1 MKKIYFLIVA
11 LSLTAITSCRQ
22 KADDLESQMFIQT
35 SSTSLIN
42 SRPKTYTEQFDALW
56 NGMNQNYVAWKLE
69 DFNWD
74 DVYATKR
81 AIPMAW
87 DARLKANPNDT
98 VSDKEFKEF
107 YSGIINPFHDHH
119 MEVFI
124 WNLGTASKTRFILY
138 PGNNRLQQRDNY
150 NSLSAISSFRS
161 QCVKDNQKSLW
172 AYTLESLDNA
182 GRLEPI
188 NAAPYLSFVD
198 MNGGFMSELAVIKTQ
213 SGKFVPYVHWNIFN
227 FSSYIKAEQ
236 KNNTTGNPGTASGFL
251 NTFASLVKTYG
262 EQGKLGGV
270 ILDVR
275 NNAGGDTGDYA
286 YLLGRLLEPGTR
298 MILGNTVRKNG
309 VGRLDYSPSAPFGFI
324 IPNLGQ
330 YPVTR
335 EPIIVLCDGLSISM
349 SEITTYSAKLLPNGH
364 VIGDRTFGGF
374 NSLDQK
380 YDATYAGSFGDAS
393 NGPLYVYT
401 PYCLTT
407 PVDGSQIE
415 SIGVIPDEY
424 IPYNEH
430 IVHALT
436 HDLGNITDAHI
447 EAAIKYVK

>member
-1 MKKIYFLIVA
+1 MKKIYFLIIA

-56 NGMNQNYVAWKLE
+56 NGLNQNYASWRLE
-69 DFNWD
+69 DFDWD
-74 DVYATKR
+74 NVYASRR
-81 AIPMAW
+81 ATPQAW

-98 VSDKEFKEF
+98 VSDKEFLDF

-150 NSLSAISSFRS
+150 SSLSAISSFRS

-172 AYTLESLDNA
+172 AFTLESLDNT

-188 NAAPYLSFVD
+188 DGTPYLSFVD
-198 MNGGFMSELAVIKTQ
+198 MNSGFMSELAVIKTQ
-213 SGKFVPYVHWNIFN
+213 SGKFLPYIHWNIFN
-227 FSSYIKAEQ
+227 FSSYLRAEQ
-236 KNNTTGNPGTASGFL
+236 ASNTTGTPGTASAFL
-251 NTFASLVKTYG
+251 NTFASLVRTYG

-286 YLLGRLLEPGTR
+286 YLLGRLLEPNTR

-309 VGRLDYSPSAPFGFI
+309 VGRLDYSPSTPFGFI
-324 IPNLGQ
+324 IPDLGQ
-330 YPVTR
+330 YPVVN
-335 EPIIVLCDGLSISM
+335 EPVIVLCDGLSISM

-401 PYCLTT
+401 PCTLTT
-407 PVDGSQIE
+407 PVGGTHIE
-415 SIGVIPDEY
+415 SVGIMPDEY
-424 IPYNEH
+424 IPYDES
-430 IVHALT
+430 IVNAMT
-436 HDLGNITDAHI
+436 QDLGNITDAHI
-447 EAAIKYVK
+447 EAAIRYAK